1 MTARTTGWIGVGLM
15 VAALTYGFTT
25 GDFGSE
31 GSQILD
37 LAWGRVTLI
46 DLYTGLFLIGAW
58 IVWRE
63 GSLVRALPWL
73 VGMVFLGA
81 LAAAAY
87 VVTTGTMEHAMAR
100 RESQVPSPK
109 S

>member
-1 MTARTTGWIGVGLM
+1 MTARTVGWVGVVFM
-15 VAALTYGFTT
+15 AAALIYGFSA
-25 GDFGSE
+25 GNFGAE

-46 DLYTGLFLIGAW
+46 DLYTGLLLVAAW

-73 VGMVFLGA
+73 IAMVFLGS

-87 VVTTGTMEHAMAR
+87 VVTTGTMERAMSR
-100 RESQVPSPK
+100 RVRA
-109 S
+109 

>member
-1 MTARTTGWIGVGLM
+1 MTARTIGWIGVGLM
-15 VAALTYGFTT
+15 AAALVYGFSA

-46 DLYTGLFLIGAW
+46 DLYTGLFLIAGW

-73 VGMVFLGA
+73 IGMVFLGS

-87 VVTTGTMEHAMAR
+87 VVTTGTVERAMSR
-100 RESQVPSPK
+100 RTTAGG
-109 S
+109 

>member
-1 MTARTTGWIGVGLM
+1 MTTRMVGWLG
-15 VAALTYGFTT
+15 VAAMVGALIYGFTV

-58 IVWRE
+58 IAWRE
-63 GSLVRALPWL
+63 RSVVRALPWL
-73 VGMVFLGA
+73 VSMVFLGS
-81 LAAAAY
+81 LGAAAY
-87 VVTTGTMEHAMAR
+87 VVYAGTVER
-100 RESQVPSPK
+100 RSATA
-109 S
+109 

>member
-1 MTARTTGWIGVGLM
+1 METGMTARTVGWIGVALM
-15 VAALTYGFTT
+15 VGALVYGFSA
-25 GDFGSE
+25 GSFGAE

-46 DLYTGLFLIGAW
+46 DLYTGLFLVAGW
-58 IVWRE
+58 ILWRE

-73 VGMVFLGA
+73 IAMVFLGS

-87 VVTTGTMEHAMAR
+87 VVTTGTMERAMSR
-100 RESQVPSPK
+100 RLEA
-109 S
+109 